1 MGKKHKNKVRVLP
14 GRMYRLVRS
23 DRSVYCDA
31 ENALRTCFIE
41 ETKERRTARE
51 EGELCRFVR
60 MAPDGGVEL
69 ISNAGNVVRFKNAE
83 DLTKTLRFAKDVLRI
98 TEVLKMGIGIELKS
112 YIEKI
117 IKERAARKWTRRK
130 AVKVPDGLPHMIAL
144 DDRTDDELTDE
155 LRYKWSFCPIVTK
168 EKEGYVS
175 MFVPG
180 GNVIRFKDKE
190 ATQLIFDAIMRS
202 FDRV

>member
-41 ETKERRTARE
+41 ETKEQQAARE

-83 DLTKTLRFAKDVLRI
+83 DFTKTLRFAKDVLRI

>member
-1 MGKKHKNKVRVLP
+1 
-14 GRMYRLVRS
+14 
-23 DRSVYCDA
+23 
-31 ENALRTCFIE
+31 
-41 ETKERRTARE
+41 
-51 EGELCRFVR
+51 
-60 MAPDGGVEL
+60 
-69 ISNAGNVVRFKNAE
+69 
-83 DLTKTLRFAKDVLRI
+83 
-98 TEVLKMGIGIELKS
+98 MGIRIELKN

-117 IKERAARKWTRRK
+117 IKERAARKLTRRK
-130 AVKVPDGLPHMIAL
+130 AVKAPDGLPHMIAL

-155 LRYKWSFCPIVTK
+155 LRYKWSFCPI

-190 ATQLIFDAIMRS
+190 ATQLIFEAIMRS

>member
-1 MGKKHKNKVRVLP
+1 MPSSNKVRKVT
-14 GRMYRLVRS
+14 S
-23 DRSVYCDA
+23 
-31 ENALRTCFIE
+31 ENYPTYE
-41 ETKERRTARE
+41 
-51 EGELCRFVR
+51 
-60 MAPDGGVEL
+60 
-69 ISNAGNVVRFKNAE
+69 
-83 DLTKTLRFAKDVLRI
+83 
-98 TEVLKMGIGIELKS
+98 
-112 YIEKI
+112 
-117 IKERAARKWTRRK
+117 
-130 AVKVPDGLPHMIAL
+130 
-144 DDRTDDELTDE
+144 ELTDE

>member
-1 MGKKHKNKVRVLP
+1 M
-14 GRMYRLVRS
+14 
-23 DRSVYCDA
+23 
-31 ENALRTCFIE
+31 
-41 ETKERRTARE
+41 
-51 EGELCRFVR
+51 
-60 MAPDGGVEL
+60 
-69 ISNAGNVVRFKNAE
+69 
-83 DLTKTLRFAKDVLRI
+83 RI
-98 TEVLKMGIGIELKS
+98 KIELKNL
-112 YIEKI
+112 IEKT

-130 AVKVPDGLPHMIAL
+130 TVKAQDGLPHMIAL

-168 EKEGYVS
+168 EKEGYVA

>member
-1 MGKKHKNKVRVLP
+1 
-14 GRMYRLVRS
+14 
-23 DRSVYCDA
+23 
-31 ENALRTCFIE
+31 
-41 ETKERRTARE
+41 
-51 EGELCRFVR
+51 
-60 MAPDGGVEL
+60 
-69 ISNAGNVVRFKNAE
+69 
-83 DLTKTLRFAKDVLRI
+83 
-98 TEVLKMGIGIELKS
+98 MGIRIELKNS
-112 YIEKI
+112 IETI
-117 IKERAARKWTRRK
+117 IKERVARPWNTRKTLK
-130 AVKVPDGLPHMIAL
+130 APDGLPPLIAL

-168 EKEGYVS
+168 EKEGCVS

>member
-1 MGKKHKNKVRVLP
+1 
-14 GRMYRLVRS
+14 
-23 DRSVYCDA
+23 
-31 ENALRTCFIE
+31 
-41 ETKERRTARE
+41 
-51 EGELCRFVR
+51 
-60 MAPDGGVEL
+60 
-69 ISNAGNVVRFKNAE
+69 
-83 DLTKTLRFAKDVLRI
+83 
-98 TEVLKMGIGIELKS
+98 MGIRIELKN

-130 AVKVPDGLPHMIAL
+130 AVKVPDGSPHMIAL

-168 EKEGYVS
+168 EKEGYVC
-175 MFVPG
+175 MFAPG

-202 FDRV
+202 FDRA

>member
-1 MGKKHKNKVRVLP
+1 
-14 GRMYRLVRS
+14 
-23 DRSVYCDA
+23 
-31 ENALRTCFIE
+31 
-41 ETKERRTARE
+41 
-51 EGELCRFVR
+51 
-60 MAPDGGVEL
+60 
-69 ISNAGNVVRFKNAE
+69 
-83 DLTKTLRFAKDVLRI
+83 
-98 TEVLKMGIGIELKS
+98 MGIRIKLRNC
-112 YIEKI
+112 IEKI
-117 IKERAARKWTRRK
+117 IKERAAKRWTRRK
-130 AVKVPDGLPHMIAL
+130 KAVNAQDGLPHMIAM

>member
-1 MGKKHKNKVRVLP
+1 MDKKK
-14 GRMYRLVRS
+14 GRESSRW
-23 DRSVYCDA
+23 
-31 ENALRTCFIE
+31 
-41 ETKERRTARE
+41 
-51 EGELCRFVR
+51 
-60 MAPDGGVEL
+60 
-69 ISNAGNVVRFKNAE
+69 
-83 DLTKTLRFAKDVLRI
+83 FAAHDC
-98 TEVLKMGIGIELKS
+98 
-112 YIEKI
+112 
-117 IKERAARKWTRRK
+117 
-130 AVKVPDGLPHMIAL
+130 L

-190 ATQLIFDAIMRS
+190 ATRLIFDAIMRS

>member
-1 MGKKHKNKVRVLP
+1 
-14 GRMYRLVRS
+14 
-23 DRSVYCDA
+23 
-31 ENALRTCFIE
+31 
-41 ETKERRTARE
+41 
-51 EGELCRFVR
+51 
-60 MAPDGGVEL
+60 
-69 ISNAGNVVRFKNAE
+69 
-83 DLTKTLRFAKDVLRI
+83 
-98 TEVLKMGIGIELKS
+98 MGIRIELKNC
-112 YIEKI
+112 IEKI

-144 DDRTDDELTDE
+144 DDRTDDCTDDELTDE

-168 EKEGYVS
+168 EKEGYVC

>member
-1 MGKKHKNKVRVLP
+1 MPSSNKVRKVT
-14 GRMYRLVRS
+14 S
-23 DRSVYCDA
+23 
-31 ENALRTCFIE
+31 ENY
-41 ETKERRTARE
+41 
-51 EGELCRFVR
+51 
-60 MAPDGGVEL
+60 P
-69 ISNAGNVVRFKNAE
+69 
-83 DLTKTLRFAKDVLRI
+83 
-98 TEVLKMGIGIELKS
+98 
-112 YIEKI
+112 
-117 IKERAARKWTRRK
+117 
-130 AVKVPDGLPHMIAL
+130 
-144 DDRTDDELTDE
+144 TDDELTDE